1 MTWDAAL
8 FPRPAEMQEDVASRG
23 RKMVTIVDPH
33 VKRDT
38 SYYVHKEAQELG
50 HYVRNKD
57 GGEFDGWCWPGEGGT
72 GVWGRGGVGGG
83 GEGGV
88 ARALKGP

>member
-57 GGEFDGWCWPGEGGT
+57 GGEFDGWCWPGEGGDR
-72 GVWGRGGVGGG
+72 GVWGVCVGRGVL
-83 GEGGV
+83 
-88 ARALKGP
+88 AKSKALKGP